1 MELLTIPNFN
11 KFTKITLKVASVII
25 FYSVIKRCPKF
36 VTFIDI
42 SLASMKT
49 SLVRSL
55 WEAVPVCS
63 LTHGYRV
70 YLPKWPSM
78 EGINLS
84 AAFYIV
90 SVQFSSVESLSPVRL
105 FTTPWTAAC
114 QASLSIINSSSL
126 LKLKSIESVMPSSIS
141 SSVVPF
147 FSHLQSFPASG
158 SFQKSQFFTSG
169 GQSIEV
175 PASTSVLLMNIQDW
189 VP

>member
-1 MELLTIPNFN
+1 MDSWRAQTKPCANQDPGERSSDHTRDWPRLDCECPGVSNGVVGGQWPATGLGELSVSVHARDL
-11 KFTKITLKVASVII
+11 LKEVVII
-25 FYSVIKRCPKF
+25 F
-36 VTFIDI
+36 
-42 SLASMKT
+42 
-49 SLVRSL
+49 
-55 WEAVPVCS
+55 
-63 LTHGYRV
+63 
-70 YLPKWPSM
+70 
-78 EGINLS
+78 N
-84 AAFYIV
+84 
-90 SVQFSSVESLSPVRL
+90 QFSSVQSLSHVQL
-105 FTTPWTAAC
+105 FATPWTAAQ